1 MITVSHREGPDPNGA
16 DPLAADEPVPGFRPL
31 GINAPPV
38 FA

>member
-1 MITVSHREGPDPNGA
+1 MITVSHREGPDPNRV
-16 DPLAADEPVPGFRPL
+16 DRLAADEPRAGFRPS